1 MRLKALNHC
10 KNNQIFLF
18 IIIITKN
25 FQGFSEKNMYFC
37 IRNAAL
43 GNLKASFHC
52 ARLRFLCRNF
62 GLKGESLASQ
72 NATAK
77 PFSRPDKNKYQLE

>member
-52 ARLRFLCRNF
+52 ARLRFLCRNVWF
-62 GLKGESLASQ
+62 ERGKFDLTKCDGKAFL
-72 NATAK
+72 TT
-77 PFSRPDKNKYQLE
+77 R

>member
-37 IRNAAL
+37 RNVWFERGKFDLTKRDA
-43 GNLKASFHC
+43 KA
-52 ARLRFLCRNF
+52 FLTTR
-62 GLKGESLASQ
+62 
-72 NATAK
+72 
-77 PFSRPDKNKYQLE
+77 